1 MIPVDFDNLL
11 GYNRDMWGF
20 QVRLSSKKTPK
31 NMVSETRRIGCSF
44 TETWNSNDCLFCQG
58 LNTIKLVL
66 DKFKESR
73 FAANQVDN
81 LFNSLFNVLIR

>member
-1 MIPVDFDNLL
+1 MIPMDFDNLL
-11 GYNRDMWGF
+11 STWDMWGF
-20 QVRLSSKKTPK
+20 QVKLWSNKTPK
-31 NMVSETRRIGCSF
+31 NMVSETRKMGCSF
-44 TETWNSNDCLFCQG
+44 IETWNSYDCLFCQG

-81 LFNSLFNVLIR
+81 LFNALFNVLIR